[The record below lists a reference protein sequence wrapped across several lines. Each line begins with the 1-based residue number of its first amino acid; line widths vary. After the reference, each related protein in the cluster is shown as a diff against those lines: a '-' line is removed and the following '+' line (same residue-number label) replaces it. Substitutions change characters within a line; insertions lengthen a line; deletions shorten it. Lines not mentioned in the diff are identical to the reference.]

1 MHDVYLSGISQ
12 SLSDERIIMEN
23 PVVQFLYNSMI
34 IVTPLLIVL
43 MGELLLQRSGLVNL
57 GLNGIILLSSVLS
70 FIVFSQTGQLFLAFL
85 VSILSGIVLSIIL
98 GFVNIQLKLP
108 ILITG
113 FVIAILGQNL
123 AKFLG
128 IEFTNGIG
136 VQLKAVNI
144 PFLKSIPFLGE
155 VFFQH
160 SVWVY
165 IAHLLVLGVWIWV
178 FKSRFGKILIGLGDN
193 PDGLYRRGYKTTH
206 IRYFYLVISGIF
218 TGTAGFVYTFLVDL
232 GWRGTNASFD
242 GMGWFV
248 FALLMIGNWRPVR
261 TMLFAYLYTFMSL
274 GFQLFQASQTVFSVQ
289 AINLIPQAI
298 IILLLATINLGKR
311 SWMITPINKILSQEY
326 TFIKSANEKNMAP
339 VVSEINVSS
348 TNKG

>member
-1 MHDVYLSGISQ
+1 
-12 SLSDERIIMEN
+12 MEN
-23 PVVQFLYNSMI
+23 PVIQFLYNSII

-57 GLNGIILLSSVLS
+57 GLNGIILLSSILS
-70 FIVFSQTGQLFLAFL
+70 FIVFVQTEQLILAFL
-85 VSILSGIVLSIIL
+85 VAGLTGVVLSSIL

-128 IEFTNGIG
+128 NEFISG
-136 VQLKAVNI
+136 VSVQFNAINI
-144 PFLKSIPFLGE
+144 PFLKSIPFVGKLL
-155 VFFQH
+155 FQH
-160 SVWVY
+160 TAWVY

-206 IRYFYLVISGIF
+206 IRYFYLIF
-218 TGTAGFVYTFLVDL
+218 GGFLTGTAGFIYTFLVDL
-232 GWRGTNASFD
+232 GWRGSNSSFD
-242 GMGWFV
+242 GIGWFV
-248 FALLMIGNWRPVR
+248 FALLMIGNWRPGR
-261 TMLFAYLYTFMSL
+261 TMLYAYLYTFMSL
-274 GFQLFQASQTVFSVQ
+274 GLQLFQASQTVFSVP

-298 IILLLATINLGKR
+298 IILLLGMINIGKR

-326 TFIKSANEKNMAP
+326 TFIKSVNEKTRVTIAP
-339 VVSEINVSS
+339 ETNVKS
-348 TNKG
+348 TIEG